1 MNCSEKIKY
10 EGAHLPPT
18 PLEMLKTLTT
28 KTETLGAPVDR
39 IPGPNKAE
47 KSRQP
52 EISRGTFD
60 SQRTVSDNQASLES
74 GEIFASR
81 RRSPETPIAETE
93 EERIRRIK
101 GKVIATSSPTSLGKS
116 ARLSS
121 SLVHRNTTLTITEKH
136 ASSPQR
142 VSLAEQRYHLS
153 TQEPNDLSL
162 VPTEGLE
169 KGIDTPLTELES
181 AEVDNLVLETKRL
194 EMEENMLDI
203 DNMIDIDNHD
213 LLGDI
218 PDHDAEKIEA
228 ISQLSP
234 ATAATS
240 TDAPPPSQKDTDMVD
255 ATLQQAPA
263 TKTQPKQRDQTNPYV
278 PKGLLKKKAP
288 RSPAKGS
295 AASKKAQGASI
306 P

>member
-1 MNCSEKIKY
+1 M
-10 EGAHLPPT
+10 
-18 PLEMLKTLTT
+18 
-28 KTETLGAPVDR
+28 
-39 IPGPNKAE
+39 
-47 KSRQP
+47 
-52 EISRGTFD
+52 
-60 SQRTVSDNQASLES
+60 
-74 GEIFASR
+74 
-81 RRSPETPIAETE
+81 
-93 EERIRRIK
+93 
-101 GKVIATSSPTSLGKS
+101 
-116 ARLSS
+116 
-121 SLVHRNTTLTITEKH
+121 
-136 ASSPQR
+136 
-142 VSLAEQRYHLS
+142 
-153 TQEPNDLSL
+153 
-162 VPTEGLE
+162 EGLE

-181 AEVDNLVLETKRL
+181 AEVDNLVLETERL

-203 DNMIDIDNHD
+203 DNMIDIDNDD

-228 ISQLSP
+228 ISQLSR

-295 AASKKAQGASI
+295 TASKKAPGASI